1 MASKIKVDQL
11 ETADGSGT
19 IALQNQLSGMTTA
32 SLPTGSLLQTKHMY
46 TDSSNGQSV
55 TSTSFIDITGLS
67 LTITPSSSSNK
78 VLITTNVHNYILS
91 HATDGWNACDYR
103 IAKTIGGTTTTVF
116 DSFKNSGGGHG
127 YTAGAYVRDDETR
140 FMWVTPV
147 HFLDSPNT
155 TSEITYKIQ
164 VRVKDSNFT
173 CTFNSDYCRSSILL
187 QEVAG

>member
-19 IALQNQLSGMTTA
+19 IALQNQLSGMTSA
-32 SLPTGSLLQTKHMY
+32 SMPTGSLLQTKHMY

-78 VLITTNVHNYILS
+78 VLITTNVHNYIVNHS
-91 HATDGWNACDYR
+91 TNGWNACDYR
-103 IAKTIGGTTTTVF
+103 IAKTVGGTTTTVF
-116 DSFKNSGGGHG
+116 DSFKNQGSGHG
-127 YTAGAYVRDDETR
+127 YTAGAYVENDNARY
-140 FMWVTPV
+140 MWVTPV